1 MSSRGRALDRPAI
14 ALGVGAAASLLLGIA
29 DRTPLRLIAVGPAM
43 AVVTLIL
50 AVVAVT
56 GGVLA
61 IRPIV
66 LVAGAGFLVAA
77 VLQVVQLSLGGA
89 NTLGGDGSTVA
100 LCLGFAVGLLAVG
113 SAARSS
119 RSTDHPDEPEGDE

>member
-1 MSSRGRALDRPAI
+1 
-14 ALGVGAAASLLLGIA
+14 
-29 DRTPLRLIAVGPAM
+29 M

-56 GGVLA
+56 GGVLT

-77 VLQVVQLSLGGA
+77 VLQVVQLSLGGT
-89 NTLGGDGSTVA
+89 NTLGGDGSTVG